1 MQTFQAELYLDIK
14 SSLSEG
20 PYYDAATKT
29 LRFVDIVKKE
39 VWFVDVEKGPESAKI
54 NYDISMGVTANI
66 SGKQDEFLFGGKH
79 GIGVAGPRPNEYRY
93 VKRYWPEERNHMRAN
108 DGAVDSRGRFWIG
121 TMTDQTVVTTGFK
134 PNGTLF
140 RYDLDGSLH
149 TIIENVT
156 IPNGISWSLDDK
168 IMYWT
173 DSETKSIYAF
183 DFDPESG
190 AVSNQRVFFKTKE
203 GVPDGHAQDVHGNL
217 WVAVWGSW
225 KVLRISP
232 EGVVTGVVNVP
243 TRCPTAVVF
252 VDEDIYITSEADPEI
267 DKYPESKPYVGGI
280 FKCHVGVRGREP
292 FHAKV
297 PTS

>member
-1 MQTFQAELYLDIK
+1 
-14 SSLSEG
+14 
-20 PYYDAATKT
+20 
-29 LRFVDIVKKE
+29 
-39 VWFVDVEKGPESAKI
+39 
-54 NYDISMGVTANI
+54 
-66 SGKQDEFLFGGKH
+66 
-79 GIGVAGPRPNEYRY
+79 
-93 VKRYWPEERNHMRAN
+93 MRAN

-134 PNGTLF
+134 PNGAYELAIVQDQANARLQEKEATDGRKNFFLGTLF

-243 TRCPTAVVF
+243 TRCPTVCLPP
-252 VDEDIYITSEADPEI
+252 YISR
-267 DKYPESKPYVGGI
+267 V
-280 FKCHVGVRGREP
+280 
-292 FHAKV
+292 
-297 PTS
+297 